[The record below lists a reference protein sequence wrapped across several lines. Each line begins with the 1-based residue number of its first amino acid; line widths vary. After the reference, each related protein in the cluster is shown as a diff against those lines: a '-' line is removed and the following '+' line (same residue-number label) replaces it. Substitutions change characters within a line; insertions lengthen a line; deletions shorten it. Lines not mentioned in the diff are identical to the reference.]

1 MNFKLYV
8 QKRQSV
14 SGSLPPGREN
24 DTWVGCTSTLI
35 HGQKE
40 AMLVDT
46 FLTIK
51 ENEALVD
58 WLAEQ
63 VKGLKVNLKY
73 LYITHGHLDHYAG
86 SQMVLRKFPNTRV
99 IATPE
104 CVDMM
109 QISSKEQLFQ
119 KMFAGQVPTGLE
131 VVATPLKSDEIELE
145 GEKIQ
150 VGRMGFTDTHD
161 STYLY
166 VPSIELL
173 AAGDCVYNSI
183 YPYFGECTR
192 KDRDNWIAQ
201 LKKFESLKPKAL
213 SCGHQIPPGNP
224 TPENIIL
231 TRKYLEDFQRLTDQ
245 ISTALELYQKMTEL
259 HPHRVNPG
267 SLYVGCV
274 RQKSGGK

>member
-1 MNFKLYV
+1 M
-8 QKRQSV
+8 
-14 SGSLPPGREN
+14 PPVREN
-24 DTWVGCTSTLI
+24 DSWVGSTATLI
-35 HGQKE
+35 YGQKE

-63 VKGLKVNLKY
+63 VKDLQVNLKY

-86 SQMVLRKFPNTRV
+86 NQMVLERFPNIRV
-99 IATPE
+99 IATSE

-109 QISSKEQLFQ
+109 HTTCKEQFLQ
-119 KMFAGQVPTGLE
+119 KQFPGQVPTGLK
-131 VVATPLKSDEIELE
+131 VMATPLKSEEIELE

-161 STYLY
+161 TTYLY

-173 AAGDCVYNSI
+173 VAGDSVYNGI

-192 KDRDNWIAQ
+192 KDRDSWIAQ
-201 LKKFESLKPKAL
+201 LKKFESLKPKAV

-224 TPENIIL
+224 TPENITL
-231 TRKYLEDFQRLTDQ
+231 TRKYIEDFQRMTDQ
-245 ISTALELYQKMTEL
+245 TSTALELYQKMQKL
-259 HPHRVNPG
+259 HPRRVNPG
-267 SLYVGCV
+267 ALYVGCV
-274 RQKSGGK
+274 RQMTGGK